1 MPNGQQDTDDFV
13 REQLRLR
20 MSRDAGSAPKQG
32 PMARP
37 NGLFCAGMLVR
48 SVDEGKREADWIAS
62 TEDVDSYGTIIKQDW
77 DGPHE
82 GLKRFRANPVILFA
96 HDRDELPIGQAVRVE
111 VEKSGTAD
119 ALLAVRVRFASEKAN
134 PMAEMCWQSVL
145 EKTLRGMSVGWIPH
159 GYEQREIKGKPT
171 TVFIQNELYEASVCP
186 VPSNPAALQRMLAR
200 TFVDRGARVFS
211 FGGQSPAVATTAKER
226 QMKVIVVDNAALEA
240 AVKLGVADV
249 RDGDDTIRVSL
260 PGLTEL
266 RVNATLAKEKA
277 DALEKR
283 NADLT
288 AALDAANKRVAE
300 ANEGEKRAA
309 EKTAQALKERD
320 AAVAERAS
328 LTLAPLTGMDAW
340 QMSPAVRDTV
350 APLAAS
356 NPEAFKRFV
365 DDYHAR
371 GVKAGAIKVEAERG
385 HLPTTAADPT
395 PRHTQPGSGNNGGPQ
410 VQTRA
415 ATGKDPM
422 ASILDDVDAEMAKE
436 RVLASA
442 AIHADAN

>member
-37 NGLFCAGMLVR
+37 NGLFCAGLLVR
-48 SVDEGKREADWIAS
+48 GIAEKDREADWVAS
-62 TEDVDSYGTIIKQDW
+62 TEDVDSYGTIIRQDW
-77 DGPHE
+77 DGPHD

-96 HDRDELPIGQAVRVE
+96 HDRDELPIGQAVNVGVE
-111 VEKSGTAD
+111 NSGQSD
-119 ALLAVRVRFASEKAN
+119 ARLVVRVRFATEKAN
-134 PMAEMCWQSVL
+134 PMAEHCWQSVL

-159 GYEQREIKGKPT
+159 GYEQREVDGKLT
-171 TVFIQNELYEASVCP
+171 TIFVRNELYEASVCP
-186 VPSNPAALQRMLAR
+186 VPSNPAALQRMAR
-200 TFVDRGARVFS
+200 AFGGTDRVFS
-211 FGGQSPAVATTAKER
+211 FGGQSPAVATTAKEKK
-226 QMKVIVVDNAALEA
+226 MKVIVVDNAALDTA
-240 AVKLGVADV
+240 ARLGVAEV
-249 RDGDDTIRVSL
+249 KDGDELTRVSL
-260 PGLTEL
+260 PGLIEL
-266 RVNATLAKEKA
+266 RVNATMAKEKA

-328 LTLAPLTGMDAW
+328 LTLAPLTGMDPW

-365 DDYHAR
+365 DEYHAR
-371 GVKAGAIKVEAERG
+371 GVKVGAIKVEAERG

-410 VQTRA
+410 VPTA
-415 ATGKDPM
+415 VSGEDPLFARVHKELSPSS
-422 ASILDDVDAEMAKE
+422 ASPD
-436 RVLASA
+436 LA
-442 AIHADAN
+442 